1 MPFSDKAEILTVQ
14 PDEIGQYENIAL
26 PFIVSALEHTDGET
40 DFRHI
45 LSDIATQK
53 RQLWLIRSKGQFI
66 GAIVTQIY
74 TTQSG
79 QKVGEITLA
88 AGYDYQSW
96 DHFTDVFAAW
106 ANEMGCVVLQVIGRQ
121 GWEKLLKGKQFVK
134 KYAVFKRALI

>member
-1 MPFSDKAEILTVQ
+1 MPFSDKAEILTIQ
-14 PDEIGQYENIAL
+14 SSEIGQYEKIAL

-40 DFRHI
+40 TAGHI

-53 RQLWLIRSKGQFI
+53 RQLWLIRAKDEFI

-79 QKVGEITLA
+79 QKIGEITLA
-88 AGYDYQSW
+88 AGRDYQTW
-96 DHFTDVFAAW
+96 DHFSDVFAVW
-106 ANEMGCVVLQVIGRQ
+106 AKEIGCVTLQVIGRQ

-134 KYAVFKRALI
+134 KYAIFKRALI